1 MTGRLPFDP
10 SRMNNAKRAGAGG
23 EIPPASGRFE
33 DADQAMSVSQL
44 AARIDQVIKS
54 GIRGRVVVAGEISSL
69 TNRTHWYF
77 SLKDA
82 SAVVGAVVFASVA
95 RKMSYTPKHGDSVI
109 ATGRLEFY
117 APSGRVSF
125 IVESMTPAGEGE
137 LEQRF
142 RALCDQLRKQGW
154 FDPLMKQAL
163 PAFPRRI
170 AVITSRTG
178 AALQDVISTMGKRC
192 PAVDLLVLD
201 ARVQGEQAA
210 PQITKAIQ
218 QLNERRDE
226 LGIDAILLTRGG
238 GSLEDLWAFNE
249 LSVAEAIHESEL
261 PIVAAIGHETD
272 TTIAEL
278 VADERCATP
287 TQAAM
292 KLTPDRS
299 AMIEQLSSLKHRL
312 VGAIR
317 HRLRYERQS
326 LDALSGSRAM
336 ASPQRIIEIQ
346 GDRVTALQRALTHA
360 AIHRQSI
367 TRRRLHELSM
377 RLSKHQP
384 AAIHAR
390 RAVTLDLI
398 ERDLHRSIRR
408 RIDRSRESLNAFE
421 RELHAID
428 PLQVLQRGFS
438 VTTTDNGEIL
448 RDPAQASEGTELT
461 TRLSSG
467 VVHSRVLGEQAKR
480 VESQKRRS
488 NPRKSLDR
496 EQPPQMDLF

>member
-1 MTGRLPFDP
+1 
-10 SRMNNAKRAGAGG
+10 
-23 EIPPASGRFE
+23 
-33 DADQAMSVSQL
+33 MSVSQL

-77 SLKDA
+77 SLKDS

-125 IVESMTPAGEGE
+125 IIESMSPAGEGA
-137 LEQRF
+137 LEQRY
-142 RALCDQLRKQGW
+142 RELCEQLRSQGW
-154 FDPLMKQAL
+154 FDPLMKQQL
-163 PAFPRRI
+163 PVFPRRI
-170 AVITSRTG
+170 AIITSRTG

-192 PAVDLLVLD
+192 PAVDLLVVD
-201 ARVQGEQAA
+201 ARVQGDQAA
-210 PQITKAIQ
+210 PQITEAIQ
-218 QLNERRDE
+218 QLNDRRDE
-226 LGIDAILLTRGG
+226 LNIDAILLTRGG

-299 AMIEQLSSLKHRL
+299 AMIEQLSSLRHRL
-312 VGAIR
+312 DGAVR

-326 LDALSGSRAM
+326 LSAISGSRAM
-336 ASPQRIIEIQ
+336 TSPQRIIEIQ
-346 GDRVTALQRALTHA
+346 GDRLDAIGSALTHA
-360 AIHRQSI
+360 AIQQQSI
-367 TRRRLHELSM
+367 ARRRLHELSI
-377 RLSKHQP
+377 RLSRHQP

-390 RAVTLDLI
+390 RAVMLETI
-398 ERDLHRSIRR
+398 ERDLHRSIGR
-408 RIDRSRESLNAFE
+408 RIERSRQQLLAID

-438 VTTTDNGEIL
+438 VTTTENGEIL
-448 RDPAQASEGTELT
+448 RDADMVRHGAELT
-461 TRLSSG
+461 TRVASG
-467 VVHSRVLGEQAKR
+467 VVRSRVIDEEDKRAAEPSKKKPRIRSRKTLG
-480 VESQKRRS
+480 
-488 NPRKSLDR
+488 R
-496 EQPPQMDLF
+496 EEPPQMDLF